1 MQRKRDELVPIGDA
15 VSGLEGGPV
24 QAIRDATPQARH
36 HFTQADQVH
45 QLVAASEADRPKLPP
60 PSSTG
65 VEEDQ
70 AGLAGVE
77 LHDGA
82 GRLGPRPLTQNS
94 YLQSAENP
102 GGFVNQDQDIGL
114 AKGTAMSNSLPN
126 RVEPLE
132 RHQEIL
138 SILED

>member
-1 MQRKRDELVPIGDA
+1 MMPSPAWMAALCKQ
-15 VSGLEGGPV
+15 S
-24 QAIRDATPQARH
+24 ATPRPRRVTTSPKPIRCTSWLRPAKRTVQNFRRQALRE
-36 HFTQADQVH
+36 
-45 QLVAASEADRPKLPP
+45 LKKIKL
-60 PSSTG
+60 
-65 VEEDQ
+65 
-70 AGLAGVE
+70 AWAGVE